1 MDPYANS
8 TSVSTKLPILDTCKF
23 EQWKFRIQQ
32 YLQHEHYALWEV
44 IEFGD
49 SYKAPQDEAG
59 KDKTSTSELS
69 VKQKGRTLAI
79 TTEDMQK
86 RKNDVKAR
94 TTLLL
99 ALPDEHQLRFSKYET
114 AKELWEAILKVFG
127 GNEATKKTRK
137 NKIKQPYG
145 NFKAEGSETLEQTF
159 NRFLS
164 PEWLMH
170 TIVWRNRNDLDEM
183 SLDDLYNHLKVY
195 EPKIQKKTGKSSQN
209 MAFISSPSTNSRK
222 KEVSTAIVQTSNSQ
236 VSPANLEVTT
246 ASFSYDIVC
255 AFIAT
260 QYSGSQV
267 RYEDITQ
274 INEDDMEEMDIKW
287 NMALLSM
294 RADRF
299 WNRTGKKITIKGSDV
314 AGFDKSKV
322 ECFNCHKIGH
332 FAREC
337 RSPRNQDKDKKE
349 SYKKEPKVEEPGH
362 KAMMAFDGSGWD
374 WSYMAKEDEDHALVA
389 EETPTKSALM
399 AMSSSSSDN
408 EVEARLVEFKINETK
423 FCERIKV
430 LERDLELRN
439 NKIEFLK
446 NELEEVKKDKDNLG
460 KKVTEYGSSQRGL
473 EDILSL
479 LEFANNTITD
489 YTRIK
494 PGVDSSNDVSK
505 DQNGNNPPNLVQGG
519 TSSNVIQMPLI
530 KFVNKTSCPSVTK
543 DNSIEN
549 ARKPTVKYAE
559 MYRNT
564 PQRSNSESNN
574 SGAQLLEIG
583 NLKLK
588 VKLIIPFHQLLVHP
602 RGNQRNWNNLKSQ
615 QLGKDFLMQNKAC
628 HRCGFFDHLAS
639 KCGVWEA
646 RQEPWPKHK
655 NANISPKAVLLKS
668 STKPPTIAANW
679 GNKGNAVK
687 ALARWI
693 WKPKQKSTQGSNAN
707 GVSVIFNKYQY
718 IDTRGR
724 LNGCSRHMTGNISY
738 LSDFEPYDEGYVS
751 FGDGGGKITGKGT
764 IKTDFKLDDDRH
776 VLLRTPR
783 HQNMYAVDLKNIVPH
798 ENLTCL
804 IAKAS
809 VDESMLWHR
818 RLGHLNFKT
827 INKLVRSNLVSG
839 LPNKIFDNDHSCV
852 DCLKGKQHRTSCKSK
867 LVNSVLKPLH
877 TLHMDLFG
885 PTFISS
891 LNHKWYCLVVTDDF
905 SRFTWTF
912 FLKTKDETFRILR
925 DFIAKIENIK
935 DLKVKF
941 IRCDNG
947 GEFRNKDMDDFCSKK
962 GIKRVFSNARTPQ
975 QNEVAERRNR
985 TLIEAARTLLADA
998 KLPVTFWAEAVNTG
1012 FLNHLGY
1019 SLSSKAFRVY
1029 NKRTRHIEE
1038 NLHIDFLEN
1047 QAIVKGAGPDWL
1059 FDNEPL
1065 TKSMNYVPV
1074 VARTSSS
1081 NISGTKE
1088 DDKNDV
1094 KEKESSIR
1102 FISLT
1107 NYGNLIPTAS
1117 QDILSYES
1125 VEPSSTPAP
1134 PSIINA
1140 VPSQDSLKDFFG
1152 DTSQG
1157 PSLTEVE
1164 ADLSNM
1170 ETNIQVWV
1178 LVDCPKGVRP
1188 IGSKWVLKNKKDERG
1203 IVIRNKAKLVAQGYT
1218 QEEGIDY
1225 KEVFAPI
1232 ARIEFIRL
1240 FLAYAVTWPPGFQDP
1255 NFPDRVYKVQKAM
1268 YGLHQAPRAWY
1279 DDIIFG
1285 SSNEQLCREFEVL
1298 MYDRFQ
1304 MSAMGELNFFLG
1316 LQVLQRKDG
1325 IFLSQDKYV
1334 NDILK
1339 KYGYT
1344 EVRTANTPMDR
1355 ENP

>member
-1 MDPYANS
+1 
-8 TSVSTKLPILDTCKF
+8 
-23 EQWKFRIQQ
+23 
-32 YLQHEHYALWEV
+32 
-44 IEFGD
+44 
-49 SYKAPQDEAG
+49 
-59 KDKTSTSELS
+59 
-69 VKQKGRTLAI
+69 
-79 TTEDMQK
+79 
-86 RKNDVKAR
+86 
-94 TTLLL
+94 
-99 ALPDEHQLRFSKYET
+99 
-114 AKELWEAILKVFG
+114 
-127 GNEATKKTRK
+127 
-137 NKIKQPYG
+137 
-145 NFKAEGSETLEQTF
+145 
-159 NRFLS
+159 
-164 PEWLMH
+164 
-170 TIVWRNRNDLDEM
+170 
-183 SLDDLYNHLKVY
+183 
-195 EPKIQKKTGKSSQN
+195 
-209 MAFISSPSTNSRK
+209 
-222 KEVSTAIVQTSNSQ
+222 
-236 VSPANLEVTT
+236 
-246 ASFSYDIVC
+246 
-255 AFIAT
+255 
-260 QYSGSQV
+260 
-267 RYEDITQ
+267 
-274 INEDDMEEMDIKW
+274 
-287 NMALLSM
+287 
-294 RADRF
+294 
-299 WNRTGKKITIKGSDV
+299 
-314 AGFDKSKV
+314 
-322 ECFNCHKIGH
+322 
-332 FAREC
+332 
-337 RSPRNQDKDKKE
+337 
-349 SYKKEPKVEEPGH
+349 
-362 KAMMAFDGSGWD
+362 
-374 WSYMAKEDEDHALVA
+374 
-389 EETPTKSALM
+389 
-399 AMSSSSSDN
+399 
-408 EVEARLVEFKINETK
+408 
-423 FCERIKV
+423 
-430 LERDLELRN
+430 
-439 NKIEFLK
+439 
-446 NELEEVKKDKDNLG
+446 
-460 KKVTEYGSSQRGL
+460 
-473 EDILSL
+473 
-479 LEFANNTITD
+479 
-489 YTRIK
+489 
-494 PGVDSSNDVSK
+494 
-505 DQNGNNPPNLVQGG
+505 
-519 TSSNVIQMPLI
+519 
-530 KFVNKTSCPSVTK
+530 
-543 DNSIEN
+543 
-549 ARKPTVKYAE
+549 
-559 MYRNT
+559 
-564 PQRSNSESNN
+564 
-574 SGAQLLEIG
+574 
-583 NLKLK
+583 
-588 VKLIIPFHQLLVHP
+588 
-602 RGNQRNWNNLKSQ
+602 
-615 QLGKDFLMQNKAC
+615 
-628 HRCGFFDHLAS
+628 
-639 KCGVWEA
+639 
-646 RQEPWPKHK
+646 
-655 NANISPKAVLLKS
+655 
-668 STKPPTIAANW
+668 
-679 GNKGNAVK
+679 
-687 ALARWI
+687 
-693 WKPKQKSTQGSNAN
+693 
-707 GVSVIFNKYQY
+707 
-718 IDTRGR
+718 
-724 LNGCSRHMTGNISY
+724 MTGNISY

-1344 EVRTANTPMDR
+1344 EFLSTARITTSNGETHITAKIDGKRVTISEASIRRKLKLKDANRGEGSSKALKPAADKHVSPLRDDSHGEAFPTPSSHEAGEDR
-1355 ENP
+1355 ENIIKPSVILNESSPRVTSLGGDERSMQQKIDDLTALCTFMKTEQIHMDHREDTPNRGGIHEQGEATIIEKDTSKSTDRESAGTCDLANVLTSIGAANILASGGSRVTDAPATPQVPTVSVPFPTTSVYDAPIVPTAVSTASTRSIPS